1 MAQSPSSSSAL
12 ANSKYREALWIERI
26 LRQETIGGLII
37 VGAALIAVVL
47 ANSPLGEDYFGL
59 RETYI
64 TLGFGELAWKISV
77 GKFTADGLLAIFFF
91 LVGLELKR
99 EFVSGELR
107 DPRKALVPV
116 VAAVG
121 GVLVPAG
128 LYLFIVNSMGEPD
141 AARGWA
147 IPIATDI
154 AFALAV
160 LALVGTWLP
169 LALRTFLLT
178 LAVVDDLIGI
188 TIIAL
193 VYTDE
198 VILGNLALSLAF
210 VVLYGVIAQRYSA
223 LFHIRPGA
231 AWVILVPLGL
241 VAWFFMYG
249 SGVHATIA
257 GVLLAMTVPVL
268 RPKKDRLSHPDSTDE
283 GLAEVFE
290 HRFRPLSAGIAV
302 PLFAFFAAGVSLGN
316 GEQTFWYL
324 LTQPVSV
331 AIIASLVIGKPV
343 GVLIAT
349 WLVTRVPGVSLPKGM
364 AWIDLLGIS
373 LLAGIGFTV
382 SLLIGELSFGVG
394 NLLGDEAKI
403 GILFGSILAAL
414 LAALVLSSRNRHYRA
429 LRAEETVDRDRDGVP
444 DVYQDTDDTQS

>member
-1 MAQSPSSSSAL
+1 MAQKPAPTGAL
-12 ANSKYREALWIERI
+12 ATSKYREALWIERI

-37 VGAALIAVVL
+37 VGAAVIAVIL
-47 ANSPLGEDYFGL
+47 ANSPLADNYFGF
-59 RETYI
+59 RDTYL
-64 TLGFGELAWKISV
+64 TLAFGDFAWKISV

-116 VAAVG
+116 VAAIG

-128 LYLFIVNSMGEPD
+128 LYLYIVTSMGEPD
-141 AARGWA
+141 ATRGWA

-188 TIIAL
+188 TIIAV
-193 VYTDE
+193 VYTEE
-198 VILGNLALSLAF
+198 VVLSSLIISLIF
-210 VVLYGVIAQRYSA
+210 VVIYGVVAQRYRD
-223 LFHIRPGA
+223 LFHLRPGA

-241 VAWFFMYG
+241 VAWFFMYS

-268 RPKKDRLSHPDSTDE
+268 RPKKERLAYPNSEEE

-316 GEQTFWYL
+316 ADQTFWYL

-331 AIIASLVIGKPV
+331 AIIAALVIGKPV
-343 GVLIAT
+343 GVLVAT
-349 WLVTRVPGVSLPKGM
+349 WLVTRLPGVSMPKGM
-364 AWIDLLGIS
+364 AWIDLLGVA

-403 GILFGSILAAL
+403 GVLFGSLLAAG
-414 LAALVLSSRNRHYRA
+414 LAALVLIGRNRHYREVRK
-429 LRAEETVDRDRDGVP
+429 LEEVDRDHDGIP
-444 DVYQDTDDTQS
+444 DIYQDSEEIKP